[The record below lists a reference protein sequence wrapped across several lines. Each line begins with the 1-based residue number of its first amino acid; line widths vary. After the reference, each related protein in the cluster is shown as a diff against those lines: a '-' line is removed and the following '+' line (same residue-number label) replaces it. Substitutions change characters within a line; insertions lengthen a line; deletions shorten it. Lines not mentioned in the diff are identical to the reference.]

1 MGNIYEIKEEQ
12 ERVILVGIHINE
24 YDDTEA
30 SLKELKELVKTAGGS
45 CLATIIQNREAV
57 HPGTYLGKGKI
68 DELREMAASLHATGI
83 VCA

>member
-45 CLATIIQNREAV
+45 CLA
-57 HPGTYLGKGKI
+57 KI
-68 DELREMAASLHATGI
+68 GRAH
-83 VCA
+83 V